1 MSKNPILFRITDL
14 EISKSPLDEKIVGI
28 FRYDQ
33 SSRQKNGPSLL
44 ILAEIHSTLYA
55 YERYLDV
62 INAAT
67 EQARYLVSQ
76 VDQDPLARFEKLVDR
91 LNKASADFAA
101 QEAAPLSWSRINL
114 FVVEFSDGQMCLT
127 GTGHLM
133 NLFIQKQ
140 EDGSYRNFDIIGSL
154 EQPPLPD
161 PSKPF
166 SSIICGEMKEGDV
179 FMLGTTNFERFRSD
193 LQIKEHLINSPA
205 VTAALDIKQE
215 IEHRHIPD
223 DFVAAI
229 ITCIEEKSV
238 ETEEIKEQ
246 PKETS
251 TSSVLKLREAET
263 QASKHL
269 DPVAAPTQVIRDSKK
284 IFQQLKQIL
293 PTVHQRVLF
302 FLRRQK
308 TTNGS
313 ERSKDP
319 VALASLRGMNAG
331 YGSRFTAKHKA
342 LAIRIAAGICV
353 LLIGGAW
360 WNHSMNVAA
369 EVADWQSKYDQIID
383 LKNRTDSDLIYG
395 NDGKASAELNEATHI
410 LSTLSVNTS
419 ERKKQVEAL
428 DTSLKEV
435 RNKLRKIVTLT
446 SGVELGTLAPEA
458 APKSLHSLVLSGDTL
473 YAVDNSQRAVLKIN
487 LLNKDT
493 KRIALPD
500 TAANRLISGT
510 RSKTGAIFSDESH
523 QLYTLNNQ
531 GDLIQSTPWTHSK
544 SSSTKEIVLYANR
557 LYSLDSSN
565 GQIWRYSGSASGY
578 SNETPYVKAANTTLT
593 NAVSL
598 AIDSNVYA
606 LKTDGTIAQFAQ
618 GGQTGFSLLPID
630 PALVSPTDI
639 WTEFEST
646 LIAVADPVNKRV
658 VLYDKTGALHA
669 QLQSSQF
676 QDPYEVAIDEINKRI
691 AIIDGNR
698 ILLFPLP

>member
-14 EISKSPLDEKIVGI
+14 EINKSPLDEKIVGI

-91 LNKASADFAA
+91 LNKASADFTA
-101 QEAAPLSWSRINL
+101 QEATPLSWTRINL

-161 PSKPF
+161 PTKPF

-193 LQIKEHLINSPA
+193 LQLKEHLINSPA

-229 ITCIEEKSV
+229 ITCVEEKPIEV
-238 ETEEIKEQ
+238 QETKDI

-251 TSSVLKLREAET
+251 TSSVEKLREAET

-284 IFQQLKQIL
+284 IIHQVKQIF
-293 PTVHQRVLF
+293 PTIQQYAARVL
-302 FLRRQK
+302 RRK
-308 TTNGS
+308 TSSTGS
-313 ERSKDP
+313 ERPKDP

-331 YGSRFTAKHKA
+331 YGSRFTAKHKT
-342 LAIRIAAGICV
+342 LAIRIGAGVCV

-369 EVADWQSKYDQIID
+369 EVADWQSKYDQIVD

-395 NDGKASAELNEATHI
+395 NDGKASAELNEATQI
-410 LSTLSVNTS
+410 LATLSTNTP
-419 ERKKQVEAL
+419 ERKKQFDAL
-428 DTSLKEV
+428 DLSLQEV
-435 RNKLRKIVTLT
+435 RNKLRKIIVLNNGT
-446 SGVELGTLAPEA
+446 ELSTLAPDT
-458 APKSLHSLVLSGDTL
+458 APKSLNGLVLSGDML
-473 YAVDNSQRAVLKIN
+473 FAVDNSQHAVLKIN
-487 LLNKDT
+487 LLNKDI
-493 KRIALPD
+493 KRISLPD
-500 TAANRLISGT
+500 TATSRLISGT
-510 RSKTGAIFSDESH
+510 KSKNGALFSDESH
-523 QLYTLNNQ
+523 QLYALNAQDN
-531 GDLIQSTPWTHSK
+531 LIQSTPWSHAK
-544 SSSTKEIVLYANR
+544 SSSTKEIVLYSNR
-557 LYSLDSSN
+557 LYSLDSTN
-565 GQIWRYSGSASGY
+565 GQIWRYSGSTSGY
-578 SNETPYVKAANTTLT
+578 SNEVSYVKAANTSLT
-593 NAVSL
+593 NSISL

-630 PALVSPTDI
+630 PALSSPTDI

-646 LIAVADPVNKRV
+646 LIAIADPQNKRI
-658 VLYDKTGALHA
+658 VLYDKAGALHA
-669 QLQSSQF
+669 QIQSSQF
-676 QDPYEVAIDEINKRI
+676 QEPSEVAIDEQNKRI
-691 AIIDGNR
+691 AVIDGNR
-698 ILLFPLP
+698 VLLFPLP